1 MSYAGLG
8 QITGAKITSGSLAKT
23 DPFMS
28 KASLMAANVM
38 KKMVPIPQRERSAWL
53 RRSLNG
59 LWPRMGDEVMVSIAK
74 ITASGK
80 ARDQAIFDAIRLAL
94 ANRLMDWAGQEAAK
108 RGGMAGLGD
117 FASDARTFAC
127 TGASLSAT
135 TGGWVGAFRP
145 GADTSIVAG
154 ATAGAGIANCN
165 LESLRLQA
173 EIAAQQANAAA
184 AAAAAGSA
192 NSSRTV
198 LYAGIGVAGVIG
210 LAIVA
215 KVLLK

>member
-8 QITGAKITSGSLAKT
+8 QADAKITAGSLAKT

-28 KASLMAANVM
+28 KASLLASNVM
-38 KKMVPIPQRERSAWL
+38 KNMVPIPQPQRRAWL
-53 RRSLNG
+53 RGNLNS
-59 LWPRMGDEVMVSIAK
+59 LWPGMGDEVMVNIAK
-74 ITASGK
+74 ITDSGK

-94 ANRLMDWAGQEAAK
+94 ANRLMEWAGQQAAR
-108 RGGMAGLGD
+108 RGGVSGLGD

-145 GADTSIVAG
+145 GADTSIIGG
-154 ATAGAGIANCN
+154 AQAGAGIANCN
-165 LESLRLQA
+165 LESLTLQA
-173 EIAAQQANAAA
+173 QIAQQQANMAAA
-184 AAAAAGSA
+184 QAAAGTG
-192 NSSRTV
+192 NTNRMM
-198 LYAGIGVAGVIG
+198 LYAGAGILGLVG
-210 LAIVA
+210 LAIVG